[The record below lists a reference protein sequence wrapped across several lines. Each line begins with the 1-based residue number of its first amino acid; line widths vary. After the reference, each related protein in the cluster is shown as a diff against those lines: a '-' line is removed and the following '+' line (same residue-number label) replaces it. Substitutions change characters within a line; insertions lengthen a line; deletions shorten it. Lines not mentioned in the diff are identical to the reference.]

1 MNSFSLM
8 QRGLSL
14 AEEISPPIDFG
25 TVANISRQDF
35 DEQEAL
41 QFRTQVPA
49 MEYLSLLIENAVLL
63 RTNRSG
69 RIYAGFQKLSRMEPI
84 VDRYLRIADISER
97 VYIFGIDDW
106 TPPRHPHMKIVAL
119 KPTST
124 LSREWFV
131 IAMSS
136 NYHVALIAKDED
148 GFDLP
153 ALEARSFKGFKTS
166 NKTTVQRLAEEVENL
181 VDRSVAGK

>member
-1 MNSFSLM
+1 MNSYSLM

-14 AEEISPPIDFG
+14 AEEIAPPVDFG
-25 TVANISRQDF
+25 TVANISRRDF

-63 RTNRSG
+63 RTNRAG
-69 RIYAGFQKLSRMEPI
+69 RVYAGFQKLSRMESI

-97 VYIFGIDDW
+97 VYIFGVNDW
-106 TPPRHPHMKIVAL
+106 TPPRHPHMKIVTL
-119 KPTST
+119 KPGYT
-124 LSREWFV
+124 LSQEWFV

-148 GFDLP
+148 GFEMP
-153 ALEARSFKGFKTS
+153 VLEARSFKGFKTS
-166 NKTTVQRLAEEVENL
+166 NKATVQRLAEEVENL
-181 VDRSVAGK
+181 VDMSICR